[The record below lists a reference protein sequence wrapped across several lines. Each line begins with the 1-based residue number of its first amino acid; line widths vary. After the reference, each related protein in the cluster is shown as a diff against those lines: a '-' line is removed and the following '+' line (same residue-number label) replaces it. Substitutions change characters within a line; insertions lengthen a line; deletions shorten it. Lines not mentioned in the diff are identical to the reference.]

1 MPAIAITTIT
11 NIIANLTMR
20 DQKFFSRYRAPRVAT
35 PNLVAAQVDSYNSLL
50 TEGVK
55 EIFKE
60 FTPIKDY
67 SGKKFDLEF
76 VRIEL
81 GQPKFDEHYAKVQKM
96 TLDIPLRAIVRLKN
110 KAQIIEKEQE
120 IFLADFPVMTS
131 HGTFIINGVERVIVP
146 QLARSYGVFF
156 TTDEVKG
163 KRHFGAKIIPA
174 RGAWIEIEV
183 DADGQLQVRIDRKRK
198 FPATS
203 LLRVF
208 GAGSD
213 AEIKALFAESEYGAK
228 WAAQA
233 LEKDPAKSV
242 DEAYIEI
249 HKRLRDGDLATVAN
263 AREYINSI
271 FGEDRYDLS
280 RVGRF
285 RFNQRFDKSLDEK
298 ELTRKTLSLDDIVTV
313 LNQTLELENDPEA
326 VEDNIDHLGSRR
338 VRYVGE
344 MLQQRLRVGLTHM
357 KRNIQDRMSTIDTDA
372 TMPQQFVNPRPLQ
385 ARIKEFFTTNQ
396 LSQFMQQENALT
408 EIEHLRTLSALGP
421 GGLTRERAGFEV
433 RDVHPSHY
441 GRLCPIHTPEGPNI
455 GLILRLSTFAR
466 VNEFGMIETPY
477 VKIKNGKVTNEIVY
491 LNAAEEEKQSIAHG
505 ATKVENDMIVDEMV
519 EARLNGAPVRAPRNE
534 VNYMD
539 IAAEQPFSIA
549 TSMIPFLEHD
559 DANRSLMGSNMQK
572 QSTPCILP
580 EAPLVATGME
590 GRAALDTGRLIIAEE
605 EGTIV
610 QADGRRII
618 VKNTKGK
625 ETEYPLVNFV
635 RTNGFTALHQRPTVS
650 VGTKVQKGDL
660 LADTS
665 STDNGQLAL
674 GQNCLVAFMCWS
686 GANYEDAIIISERMV
701 KNSKFS
707 SIHIEEFVC
716 NVRDTKL
723 GEEETTHD
731 IPNVSETKLR
741 NLDEEGIIRVGSEV
755 RPGDILVGKITPKG
769 ETQLTPEERLLRSI
783 FGDKARDVKDSSLR
797 MENGKRGRIISIK
810 VFSREAGH
818 QLESGIIKR
827 IHIEIAQLRTVSVGD
842 KLAGRHGNKGVISRI
857 LPEEDM
863 PYMEDGRP
871 VDVILTPL
879 GVPSRM
885 NLGQILELHL
895 GLAANTLNY
904 QAICP
909 PFAGATEGEIR
920 EELKKA
926 GFQENGKMKLYDG
939 RTGDAFEQDI
949 SVGYMY
955 ILKLHHMVEDKIHMR
970 SIGPYSLITQ
980 QPLGGKAQGGGQRFG
995 EMEVWGLLGYGAA
1008 YTLREMLTVKSDD
1021 IAGRSAAFD
1030 AIVRGERISHHYA
1043 PASFNVLLHTLRGLA
1058 LDVELMQNGSALV
1071 NARKTP
1077 GAEVADFDALRI
1089 RPASPEK
1096 ILEWSHGEVT
1106 KPETINY
1113 RTQRP
1118 EKNSLFDE
1126 KIFGPER
1133 DYECY
1138 CGKYRGIRYKGI
1150 VCEKCGVEITRSI
1163 VRRER
1168 MGHVDLAVPVAHVW
1182 FLRAIP
1188 SRLSMALGVAS
1199 GDLEKVVYFAGY
1211 MVTSVN
1217 KDEKTRICAE
1227 LDAEFKSKTKN
1238 LQDEKSKDKIKE
1250 LFTEAKRDI
1259 ESITLGA
1266 VLDEPRYHRYT
1277 IKYGAMFEAGIGA
1290 EAIFELCKKLNLKQ
1304 MIADAEVSLEK
1315 AGAAE
1320 REKTS
1325 KRLSILRGMERA
1337 NIRPEWMFLTRI
1349 PVIPPGLR
1357 PMVALDGG
1365 RHATSDAND
1374 LYRRV
1379 INRNNR
1385 LKKLLEIHA
1394 PDVILR
1400 NEKRILQEA
1409 VDALIDNSIRHGGAA
1424 FSATTQ
1430 ARTRPLKSLSD
1441 NLKGKHGLFRQN
1453 LLGKRVDY
1461 SGRSVIVVG
1470 PELKLSQC
1478 GLPKHMALELFR
1490 PFVIGKLLE
1499 KELAYNIRGAGRLID
1514 EGVPEVWAI
1523 LENIIKDK
1531 YVLLNRA
1538 PTLHR
1543 LGIQAFQPILIEGN
1557 AIQLHPLVCSAFN
1570 ADFDGDQMAVHVP
1583 LSPESQAEAREI
1595 MSATKNILKPGN
1607 GEAVVASK
1615 LLDILLGAYWMTKE
1629 VEGAMG
1635 ENLAFP
1641 SPNAAI
1647 LAYDYGR
1654 VGFQA
1659 KIKVMPSEKEKYAA
1673 FGGQIFETTVGR
1685 LLFNT
1690 VFPNDYPFIN
1700 QAVDKKGLA
1709 KIIDN
1714 LIARYGLEKIPE
1726 IMDRIKNFGFRYVT
1740 QSGITWSLD
1749 DIRIPEEKNGIVA
1762 VAQKKSE
1769 EIIRHWQEG
1778 LLSEEERYRMNIEVW
1793 HNAKADVEKLI
1804 PGTLV
1809 VNGPVSDM
1817 LKSGA
1822 RGSVAQVTQMAGMKG
1837 LIASPTGDTIELP
1850 VTKSMKEGLSPI
1862 EYFLTTHG
1870 SRSGLASTALSTAK
1884 AGYLTRRLFDV
1895 AQDIVV
1901 TEEECGT
1908 TTGLTIRR
1916 ESASGIGTFLAK
1928 NIEGRFLA
1936 ADVEHD
1942 GKVEYKKGQFITSV
1956 DAKHIEE
1963 MGTPSVYVR
1972 SPVGCKSQQGVC
1984 VHCYGADL
1992 GTMKPVALGEAVGTV
2007 AAQAIGE
2014 PGTQLT
2020 MNIKHAGG
2028 AASAAGDVTQ
2038 GLPRVEE
2045 IFERRTPRNPAVV
2058 ATVSG
2063 EVVEIKNDGKEKV
2076 ICVAPDLEHRKAGA
2090 KKDVIEYD
2098 LNYRRVPLV
2107 KVGEKIVKGQL
2118 ITDGSADLSDLFK
2131 YAGKEKTQE
2140 YIIKEVVKIYELQ
2153 GASISVK
2160 HLETIVRQMF
2170 SRVRIT
2176 SPGATEFSN
2185 GDVISENEFA
2195 LINGETLDAA
2205 GEVST
2210 AEPLVMGILDVSLS
2224 RASFLS
2230 AASFQ
2235 NTTRM
2240 LIRAAMYGSVDY
2252 LTGLKENVI
2261 IGRLIP
2267 AGTGF
2272 KGSPKEQLINRYGGQ
2287 VTPEPVEVEKEVA

>member
-1 MPAIAITTIT
+1 
-11 NIIANLTMR
+11 MR
-20 DQKFFSRYRAPRVAT
+20 EQKFFSRYQEPRVKT
-35 PNLVAAQVDSYNSLL
+35 PNLVEAQTESYKWLL
-50 TEGVK
+50 EKGARET
-55 EIFKE
+55 FKE

-76 VRIEL
+76 VKVEL
-81 GQPKFDEHYAKVQKM
+81 GEPKFDEHYAKAQKM
-96 TLDIPLRAIVRLKN
+96 TLDIPVRAVVRLKN
-110 KAQIIEKEQE
+110 KAQNEEKEQE
-120 IFLADFPVMTS
+120 IFLADLPLMTD

-156 TTDEVKG
+156 TAEEVKG
-163 KRHFGAKIIPA
+163 KRHFGTKLIPA
-174 RGAWIEIEV
+174 RGAWIEMEAEASGDI
-183 DADGQLQVRIDRKRK
+183 AVRIDRKRK

-203 LLRVF
+203 LLRVM
-208 GAGSD
+208 GATFDNDLKS
-213 AEIKALFAESEYGAK
+213 LFANSPLGKRWVEEAI
-228 WAAQA
+228 
-233 LEKDPAKSV
+233 EKDPAKTV
-242 DEAYIEI
+242 EAAYIEI
-249 HKRLRDGDLATVAN
+249 HKRLRDGDLATAAN
-263 AREYINSI
+263 ARDYINSI
-271 FGEDRYDLS
+271 FSVERYDLS
-280 RVGRF
+280 RVGRY
-285 RFNQRFDKSLDEK
+285 RFNQRFNRSLDEA
-298 ELTRKTLSLDDIVTV
+298 ELVRKTLSLDDLVIVINHLLT
-313 LNQTLELENDPEA
+313 LENDPNA
-326 VEDNIDHLGSRR
+326 MEDNIDHLGSRR

-372 TMPQQFVNPRPLQ
+372 TLPQQFVNPRPLQ

-408 EIEHLRTLSALGP
+408 ELEHLRTLSALGP

-455 GLILRLSTFAR
+455 GLILRLANFAR
-466 VNEFGMIETPY
+466 LNEFGMIETPY
-477 VKIKNGKVTNEIVY
+477 AKVVKGRVTDEIVY
-491 LNAAEEEKQSIAHG
+491 LNAAEEEKEHIAHG
-505 ATKVENDMIVDEMV
+505 ATQVGEGGKIMEEVV
-519 EARLNGAPVRAPRNE
+519 EARLNGSPTRAPRDE
-534 VNYMD
+534 ISYIDV
-539 IAAEQPFSIA
+539 APEQPFSIA

-559 DANRSLMGSNMQK
+559 DANRALMGSNMQK
-572 QSTPCILP
+572 QATPCIVP
-580 EAPLVATGME
+580 EAPLVATGIE
-590 GRAALDTGRLIIAEE
+590 ARAARDTGRLIVAKEPGVVTHI
-605 EGTIV
+605 
-610 QADGRRII
+610 DGKVIK
-618 VKNTKGK
+618 VKNEKGK
-625 ETEYPLVNFV
+625 ENIYPLINFV
-635 RTNGFTALHQRPTVS
+635 RTNGFTALHQRPVAQL
-650 VGTKVQKGDL
+650 GQKVKKGDL
-660 LADTS
+660 LADVSTS
-665 STDNGQLAL
+665 DGGQLAL
-674 GQNCLVAFMCWS
+674 GQNALVAFMTWS
-686 GANYEDAIIISERMV
+686 GANYEDAIIISERLV
-701 KNSKFS
+701 KDSKFS

-723 GEEETTHD
+723 GPEETTHD

-741 NLDEEGIIRVGSEV
+741 NLDEDGVVRVGSEV

-797 MENGKRGRIISIK
+797 MENGKRGRIIGVK
-810 VFSREAGH
+810 VFSREQGH
-818 QLESGIIKR
+818 SLESGIIKR
-827 IHIEIAQLRTVSVGD
+827 IHIEVAQLRAVSVGD

-871 VDVILTPL
+871 VDVLLTPL

-895 GLAANTLNY
+895 GLAANSLNY

-926 GFQENGKMKLYDG
+926 GFQESGKMKLFDG
-939 RTGDAFEQDI
+939 RTGEAFEQDI
-949 SVGYMY
+949 AVGYMY

-995 EMEVWGLLGYGAA
+995 EMEVWALLGYGAA
-1008 YTLREMLTVKSDD
+1008 YTLREMLTIKSDD
-1021 IAGRSAAFD
+1021 IMGRSAAFD
-1030 AIVRGERISHHYA
+1030 SIVRGERINHHYA

-1058 LDVELMQNGSALV
+1058 LDVELMRGGSPV
-1071 NARKTP
+1071 GGARKTP
-1077 GAEVADFDALRI
+1077 GAEASDFDSVRI
-1089 RPASPEK
+1089 RPASPER

-1126 KIFGPER
+1126 KIFGPEK

-1138 CGKYRGIRYKGI
+1138 CGKYRGIRYKGVI
-1150 VCEKCGVEITRSI
+1150 CEKCGVEITRAI

-1188 SRLSMALGVAS
+1188 SRLSMVLGIS
-1199 GDLEKVVYFAGY
+1199 GGELEKVVYFAGY
-1211 MVTSVN
+1211 IVN
-1217 KDEKTRICAE
+1217 AVHQKEKERITGE
-1227 LDAEFKSKTKN
+1227 LETEYKAKLKN
-1238 LQDEKSKDKIKE
+1238 LQDDKSKEKMKE
-1250 LFTEAKRDI
+1250 LFLEAKKDI
-1259 ESITLGA
+1259 ESIRVGA
-1266 VLDEPRYHRYT
+1266 VLDEAKYHRFA

-1290 EAIFELCKKLNLKQ
+1290 EAIFNLCKSLDLK
-1304 MIADAEVSLEK
+1304 ALVKEVEEALTH

-1320 REKTS
+1320 REKLG
-1325 KRLSILRGMERA
+1325 KRLSALRGMVRA
-1337 NIRPEWMFLTRI
+1337 NVRPEWMFLTRI

-1365 RHATSDAND
+1365 RHATSDVND

-1409 VDALIDNSIRHGGAA
+1409 IDALIDNSIRHGGAA
-1424 FSATTQ
+1424 YSATTQ

-1470 PELKLSQC
+1470 PELKLNQC

-1490 PFVIGKLLE
+1490 PFVIGKLLA

-1523 LENIIKDK
+1523 LEEVIKDK

-1557 AIQLHPLVCSAFN
+1557 AIQLHPMVCPAFN

-1583 LSPESQAEAREI
+1583 LSVEAQAEAREI
-1595 MSATKNILKPGN
+1595 MAAPKNILKPGN
-1607 GEAVVASK
+1607 GEPVVASK
-1615 LLDILLGAYWMTKE
+1615 LLDILLGSYWMTKE
-1629 VEGAMG
+1629 VAGMKGEG
-1635 ENLAFP
+1635 LAFP
-1641 SPNAAI
+1641 TPNAAI
-1647 LAYDYGR
+1647 LAYDYGH

-1659 KIKVMPSEKEKYAA
+1659 KVKVMPSEKEKYAP
-1673 FGGQIFETTVGR
+1673 FGGQLFETTVGR

-1690 VFPNDYPFIN
+1690 VFPSDYPYIN
-1700 QAVDKKGLA
+1700 YAIDKKTLA
-1709 KIIDN
+1709 KLVDD
-1714 LIARYGLEKIPE
+1714 LIARYGLEKVPD
-1726 IMDRIKNFGFRYVT
+1726 IMDKVKNFGFRYVT

-1749 DIRIPEEKNGIVA
+1749 DIRIPAAKNDIIAAAQVKSDEVVA
-1762 VAQKKSE
+1762 
-1769 EIIRHWQEG
+1769 HWQSG
-1778 LLSEEERYRMNIEVW
+1778 LLSEEERYRMNVEIW
-1793 HNAKADVEKLI
+1793 HNAKSEVEKI
-1804 PGTLV
+1804 MEGTLPQ
-1809 VNGPVSDM
+1809 NGPVRDM
-1817 LKSGA
+1817 IKSGA
-1822 RGSVAQVTQMAGMKG
+1822 RGSLAQVTQMAGMKG
-1837 LIASPTGDTIELP
+1837 LIASPTGEAIEFP
-1850 VTKSMKEGLSPI
+1850 ITKSMKEGLSPI
-1862 EYFLTTHG
+1862 EYFITTHG
-1870 SRSGLASTALSTAK
+1870 SRKGLSDTALNTAK

-1895 AQDIVV
+1895 AQDVV
-1901 TEEECGT
+1901 VSEDDCGT
-1908 TTGLTIRR
+1908 HEGLAINRQ
-1916 ESASGIGTFLAK
+1916 SASGIGTFLAQ
-1928 NIEGRFLA
+1928 NIEGRYLG
-1936 ADVEHD
+1936 ADVVHN
-1942 GKVEYKKGQFITSV
+1942 GAVEYKKGQFITNK
-1956 DAKHIEE
+1956 DAKRIEE
-1963 MGTPSVYVR
+1963 LGVESVYVR
-1972 SPVGCKSQQGVC
+1972 SPVSCKSRHGLC
-1984 VHCYGADL
+1984 AKCYGADL

-2020 MNIKHAGG
+2020 MRTFHAGG
-2028 AASAAGDVTQ
+2028 AASVGGDITQ

-2045 IFERRTPRNPAVV
+2045 IFERRTPRNPALI
-2058 ATVSG
+2058 APISG
-2063 EVVEIKNDGKEKV
+2063 EVVEMKDDGKEK
-2076 ICVAPDLEHRKAGA
+2076 IIAVAPDLEYRGKA
-2090 KKDVIEYD
+2090 KKDVIEYSV
-2098 LNYRRVPLV
+2098 NFRRMPLV
-2107 KVGEKIVKGQL
+2107 KVGDKIVKGQL
-2118 ITDGSADLSDLFK
+2118 MTDGSADLADFYE
-2131 YAGKEKTQE
+2131 YAGKEKTQA
-2140 YIIKEVVKIYELQ
+2140 YIISEIVKIYELQ
-2153 GASISVK
+2153 GANISAK
-2160 HLETIVRQMF
+2160 HLEVIIRQMF
-2170 SRVRIT
+2170 SRVKIT
-2176 SPGATEFSN
+2176 NQGDTELSN
-2185 GDVISENEFA
+2185 GDVLAESDLAVMNER
-2195 LINGETLDAA
+2195 TKAA
-2205 GEVST
+2205 GGEV
-2210 AEPLVMGILDVSLS
+2210 AKGDGLVMGILDVSLS
-2224 RASFLS
+2224 RQSFLS

-2240 LIRAAMYGSVDY
+2240 LIKASIYGSVDP
-2252 LTGLKENVI
+2252 LVGLKENVI

-2267 AGTGF
+2267 AGTGW
-2272 KGSPKEQLINRYGGQ
+2272 KNSPKAAIVAKYAP
-2287 VTPEPVEVEKEVA
+2287 TPMEGPVDERVRPAMSRE